1 MRGAV
6 FTFDLPLPAR
16 AAPRRRFQGSVCAG
30 LKDRAPA
37 PRARRSAAV
46 ARTTAGA
53 APDLIVCP
61 RHARR
66 PRQAFIGAPRGRRVA
81 DGDIVKR
88 AARMLREGATL
99 KAEPC
104 PYCGGVRVMR
114 GGEALCVGCG
124 SEPDAGR
131 LAAAPAAAQAPHS
144 GASESRAGGPA
155 GGAAGGAA
163 GPAVAVLE
171 KRLGEAASSVP
182 SSRGRERAALLDEVA
197 SLASA
202 IRSLE
207 AGTRA

>member
-6 FTFDLPLPAR
+6 FTFDLPFPVR
-16 AAPRRRFQGSVCAG
+16 AAPRRRFQGSVRAG

-53 APDLIVCP
+53 APDLIACP

-131 LAAAPAAAQAPHS
+131 LAAAPAASPAPHS
-144 GASESRAGGPA
+144 GASESGADGPA
-155 GGAAGGAA
+155 VGAA

-171 KRLGEAASSVP
+171 KRLAEAASSVP